1 MLTPPGVKV
10 FLATAPAS
18 LANSIDG
25 LAAEVERRF
34 GEDAMGGH
42 VYAFLNRAGTG
53 AKLIY
58 WSNGGFVL
66 VYKRLE
72 RGRFRWPA
80 TGGSRV
86 AMTHAELAALLD
98 GIDLSRARRVPL
110 WNPGKVL
117 DSGGATR

>member
-10 FLATAPAS
+10 YLAVEPAS
-18 LANSIDG
+18 LAKSIDG

-42 VYAFLNRAGTG
+42 VYAFINRGGTG

-80 TGGSRV
+80 TGASRV
-86 AMTHAELAALLD
+86 TMTHAELAALLD

-110 WNPGKVL
+110 WNPGNFL
-117 DSGGATR
+117 DNPAGPR